1 MSLPNPTSRI
11 TRTGLFFDPNLS
23 SREILFWSVERLEPM
38 NDCAEGQSDFRLDTA
53 SFVFARLDDTVRPVV
68 LLALDQAR
76 ADSSGNG
83 GLARQVSE

>member
-1 MSLPNPTSRI
+1 
-11 TRTGLFFDPNLS
+11 
-23 SREILFWSVERLEPM
+23 M

>member
-1 MSLPNPTSRI
+1 MIALRA
-11 TRTGLFFDPNLS
+11 
-23 SREILFWSVERLEPM
+23 
-38 NDCAEGQSDFRLDTA
+38 AEGQSDFRLDTA
-53 SFVFARLDDTVRPVV
+53 SFVFVRVGVYILDDTVRPVV